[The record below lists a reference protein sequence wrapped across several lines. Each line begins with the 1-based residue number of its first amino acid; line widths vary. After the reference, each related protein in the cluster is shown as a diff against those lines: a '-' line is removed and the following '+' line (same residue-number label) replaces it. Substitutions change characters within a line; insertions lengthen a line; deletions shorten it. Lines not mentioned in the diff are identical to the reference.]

1 MVIDEERVS
10 GLFFFVLVISNFM
23 DLFELFKRFFK
34 KETKTHQMALL
45 SEEGRKDVLKRIKIK
60 GIDQA
65 VRKPFK
71 IISAVENMNSVVVV
85 EFEGISQRIFV
96 SKSDIVE

>member
-1 MVIDEERVS
+1 MKES
-10 GLFFFVLVISNFM
+10 PGSFFVLVISNFM
-23 DLFELFKRFFK
+23 DLFELFKSFFR
-34 KETKTHQMALL
+34 KEIKTHQMALL
-45 SEEGRKDVLKRIKIK
+45 SEEGRKDVLRRIKIK

-71 IISAVENMNSVVVV
+71 IISTVENMNSVVV

-96 SKSDIVE
+96 SKSDIIE

>member
-1 MVIDEERVS
+1 
-10 GLFFFVLVISNFM
+10 M
-23 DLFELFKRFFK
+23 DLFELFKSFFK

-71 IISAVENMNSVVVV
+71 IISTVENMNSVVV

-96 SKSDIVE
+96 SKSDIIE

>member
-1 MVIDEERVS
+1 MKKES
-10 GLFFFVLVISNFM
+10 PGSFFVLVISNFM
-23 DLFELFKRFFK
+23 DLFELFKSFFK

-71 IISAVENMNSVVVV
+71 IISTVENMNSVVV

-96 SKSDIVE
+96 SKSDIIE

>member
-1 MVIDEERVS
+1 MTIDNERVS
-10 GLFFFVLVISNFM
+10 GSFFVLVISNFM
-23 DLFELFKRFFK
+23 DLFELFKSFFK
-34 KETKTHQMALL
+34 KEIKTHEMALL
-45 SEEGRKDVLKRIKIK
+45 SEEGRKDVLRRIKIK
-60 GIDQA
+60 GIEKA

-71 IISAVENMNSVVVV
+71 IISTVESMNSVVV